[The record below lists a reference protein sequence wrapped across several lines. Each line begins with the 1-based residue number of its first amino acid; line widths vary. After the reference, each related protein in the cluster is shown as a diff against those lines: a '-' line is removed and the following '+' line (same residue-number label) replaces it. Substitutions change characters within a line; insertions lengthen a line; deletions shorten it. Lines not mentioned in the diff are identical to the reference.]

1 MNQKSKKASSK
12 SKSKKAVIT
21 ITENNEGTAVHLV
34 IAFRPNLGA
43 IENSPISTAV
53 HAILEAL
60 KRESHDGEGR

>member
-1 MNQKSKKASSK
+1 MNQKSKKAS

-21 ITENNEGTAVHLV
+21 ITENNEGTAVRLV

-53 HAILEAL
+53 HAILETL